1 MDSKFVRGQFVL
13 VAGSPQEQEVATFKA
28 TANDV
33 LYTVRD
39 SAGVETKDV
48 SQANITGLNKFN
60 SDSWTGNATQSAV
73 GRLVAKLCP
82 A

>member
-13 VAGSPQEQEVATFKA
+13 VAGSPQEQEVASFKA
-28 TANDV
+28 TDNDV

-48 SQANITGLNKFN
+48 SQTNITGLNKFN
-60 SDSWTGNATQSAV
+60 SESWTGVATESAI
-73 GRLVAKLCP
+73 GRLVTKLCP